1 MNNLNKPLS
10 VRGTLRDMVMVL
22 LILNLWLGK
31 IALTLIVVLSLK
43 IFTWLKLD
51 SRAVKTTLKELTSL
65 KLELSGFSN
74 KLQRAVWAD

>member
-43 IFTWLKLD
+43 IFTWLRLD
-51 SRAVKTTLKELTSL
+51 SRVVKTTLQELTSL
-65 KLELSGFSN
+65 KLELSSFSN